1 MAHLSEDRTSAKA
14 QLFAA
19 LSAVYR
25 SWGTGEMIQTYE
37 ALGPAIAL
45 AEHVPSL
52 GAPDDATEKMVLEVH
67 MRSVGFL
74 LPYAREELV
83 RVHRVALTLRERA

>member
-1 MAHLSEDRTSAKA
+1 MAQLSEDLTPAKA

-25 SWGTGEMIQTYE
+25 SGGTGELIQAYE
-37 ALGPAIAL
+37 ALGSAIVL
-45 AEHVPSL
+45 AEQALSL
-52 GAPDDATEKMVLEVH
+52 GMPSDNTAGMVLQVH
-67 MRSVGFL
+67 LQSVGFL

-83 RVHRVALTLRERA
+83 RVHRVALTLRESA